1 MGGKRDICDR
11 LGTNLMTR
19 SPIDQMTSK
28 LWDFQTWESQLWGFK
43 RIIGPIAIMIINLWR
58 ITRKTSK
65 LRSRLWFHRWV
76 IWWLEGG
83 LMWKKQTKW
92 PQRISRLDKNMHKIT
107 LRASLIIIPSWQHG
121 QQQQSKHQQG
131 YIRGINQRR
140 QRLIFFRGFINVGA
154 RRFDRQTNVDNHQQC
169 TSPK

>member
-1 MGGKRDICDR
+1 
-11 LGTNLMTR
+11 MTR

-43 RIIGPIAIMIINLWR
+43 RIIGPIVIMIINLWR
-58 ITRKTSK
+58 ITPKTSK
-65 LRSRLWFHRWV
+65 LRLRLWFHWWV

-83 LMWKKQTKW
+83 FMWKKQTKW
-92 PQRISRLDKNMHKIT
+92 PQRISRLETNMHKIT
-107 LRASLIIIPSWQHG
+107 LRASLIIIPSCQHG

-131 YIRGINQRR
+131 YIRGIDQRR
-140 QRLIFFRGFINVGA
+140 QQNRSASDLFRGFINVSA
-154 RRFDRQTNVDNHQQC
+154 WRFDRQQTHVDNDQQC